1 MSRVADIYLHVCEYS
16 SHPLHIFTSLPFLFI
31 FSIQVVK
38 ELLMRN
44 QTGAH
49 TPGSNQNQDVDEWV
63 EEEDL
68 TEETAV
74 KMEGIKM
81 MARWL
86 LGLKTDVISA
96 QKTFRMLNAFILHK
110 GDLLETGKML

>member
-1 MSRVADIYLHVCEYS
+1 
-16 SHPLHIFTSLPFLFI
+16 
-31 FSIQVVK
+31 
-38 ELLMRN
+38 MRN
-44 QTGAH
+44 QTSEH
-49 TPGSNQNQDVDEWV
+49 TPGLAKEETDAWV
-63 EEEDL
+63 EEEQL
-68 TEETAV
+68 TNETIV

-86 LGLKTDVISA
+86 LGLKSDVISA

>member
-1 MSRVADIYLHVCEYS
+1 MRDQ
-16 SHPLHIFTSLPFLFI
+16 TS
-31 FSIQVVK
+31 
-38 ELLMRN
+38 
-44 QTGAH
+44 AH
-49 TPGSNQNQDVDEWV
+49 TPGPLSGDDIEEWIDDDEV
-63 EEEDL
+63 

-86 LGLKTDVISA
+86 LGLKSDVISA